1 MSCLDCGLASKGSG
15 LFQLPKIT
23 GIRFQAGNVSQ
34 LRLFI
39 CQAGEQGG
47 DEKFTL
53 LHSYIRSSRQKAWN
67 KMSLIKSQLF
77 TSFFFASK
85 LWLAREVWSEIHNW
99 GSFMTDTQ
107 NTVTWTPILFKIKL
121 ITASLSFTVRAN
133 CVLVR
138 FESHCVSRSQ
148 TILTAVC
155 SLTGHK
161 TQTRP
166 VNKTTPQHLSH
177 RHNSSS

>member
-1 MSCLDCGLASKGSG
+1 MSCLDCGLTSKGSG

-39 CQAGEQGG
+39 WWGNRVEMRSLRF
-47 DEKFTL
+47 FTVTL
-53 LHSYIRSSRQKAWN
+53 EALVRKCVSNQITALY
-67 KMSLIKSQLF
+67 
-77 TSFFFASK
+77 FFASE
-85 LWLAREVWSEIHNW
+85 LWLTREVWSEIHSW
-99 GSFMTDTQ
+99 GSFLTDTQ
-107 NTVTWTPILFKIKL
+107 NIVTWTPILFKIKL
-121 ITASLSFTVRAN
+121 ITASLSFAVRVN

-148 TILTAVC
+148 TTSTAVS

-166 VNKTTPQHLSH
+166 VNKTTPQHLSY